1 MIYCIKYIAERKKG
15 HETEFE
21 RILVIMKKKQSLIII
36 IESVLVVWL
45 AVFMLAELEHRQDR
59 KEVFVNKVYFL
70 LTDISN
76 DFIILEYGED
86 ITFDVYRNLVT
97 LDTVC
102 QTYAQETKGK
112 FYYPEPTVFGKIAS
126 NLHNNVYDE
135 NELKMLISDIQIII
149 QHLSDSTGKAENAEL
164 SYEELNTVFQSFY
177 ESWQM

>member
-59 KEVFVNKVYFL
+59 KEVFINKVYFL

-76 DFIILEYGED
+76 DFINKILSFVIGGNPLPLGGG
-86 ITFDVYRNLVT
+86 RSLVN
-97 LDTVC
+97 
-102 QTYAQETKGK
+102 
-112 FYYPEPTVFGKIAS
+112 S
-126 NLHNNVYDE
+126 
-135 NELKMLISDIQIII
+135 
-149 QHLSDSTGKAENAEL
+149 
-164 SYEELNTVFQSFY
+164 
-177 ESWQM
+177 